1 MDPANENIPY
11 DCAID
16 IRDLIVLDDVM
27 EEFKLGPNGALL
39 YCFEFLDKNIKW
51 ILDKIEDF
59 KDYYLIFDLPGQ
71 IELYLN
77 S

>member
-1 MDPANENIPY
+1 
-11 DCAID
+11 
-16 IRDLIVLDDVM
+16 M